1 MGIKMGAGIQ
11 FCLASARLLLLS
23 LLAAVLGATC
33 RPIALGAEPTTL
45 AAVGFRLEDRDGQRI
60 ERWVKGEPFWVV
72 AEISRSIDE
81 DYPVTLAMR
90 GLAFKSG
97 GVIPAGERMVRLGPF
112 IVRDGQAVPAGAVP
126 EAVPFDE
133 PACVQC
139 GDTQGGCEKCR
150 KPCQRC
156 GGKEGGCEACRPG
169 RHECETC
176 HGEGKRCPRC
186 DGQGTCSACKGK
198 AEGCEACGKSG
209 GCKGCDGRGCTCGPS
224 ENPLCHK
231 CGGKVGG
238 CEACGFGKGVCA
250 TCKGAGSQCKTC
262 DGSGACDACQGK
274 GGDCSAC
281 RGSGKCRPCN
291 GSGGVCSICGASIGG
306 GPGGGG
312 PGGGGPGGGGP
323 GGGGPGGGG
332 AGKPKPADFM
342 IYLVNDQRLHEPGDV
357 ITDRV
362 REAIKDRKPYKLG
375 AVVINA
381 DGTNTLLNEATEPPE
396 VSKAF
401 KPFAASRQDLENQ
414 VERVV
419 ETVVLARR
427 DSANPDIRTLVV
439 WPERELVSA
448 TNLHV
453 FRPLATEG
461 CGAVSFLC
469 PDADPERARALGEA
483 MKVGARAGQITARS
497 PKSDE
502 LVEHINDILDAI
514 GAPSDARLNQGQEKK

>member
-1 MGIKMGAGIQ
+1 
-11 FCLASARLLLLS
+11 
-23 LLAAVLGATC
+23 
-33 RPIALGAEPTTL
+33 
-45 AAVGFRLEDRDGQRI
+45 
-60 ERWVKGEPFWVV
+60 
-72 AEISRSIDE
+72 
-81 DYPVTLAMR
+81 
-90 GLAFKSG
+90 
-97 GVIPAGERMVRLGPF
+97 
-112 IVRDGQAVPAGAVP
+112 
-126 EAVPFDE
+126 
-133 PACVQC
+133 
-139 GDTQGGCEKCR
+139 
-150 KPCQRC
+150 
-156 GGKEGGCEACRPG
+156 
-169 RHECETC
+169 
-176 HGEGKRCPRC
+176 
-186 DGQGTCSACKGK
+186 
-198 AEGCEACGKSG
+198 
-209 GCKGCDGRGCTCGPS
+209 
-224 ENPLCHK
+224 
-231 CGGKVGG
+231 
-238 CEACGFGKGVCA
+238 
-250 TCKGAGSQCKTC
+250 
-262 DGSGACDACQGK
+262 
-274 GGDCSAC
+274 
-281 RGSGKCRPCN
+281 
-291 GSGGVCSICGASIGG
+291 
-306 GPGGGG
+306 
-312 PGGGGPGGGGP
+312 
-323 GGGGPGGGG
+323 
-332 AGKPKPADFM
+332 M